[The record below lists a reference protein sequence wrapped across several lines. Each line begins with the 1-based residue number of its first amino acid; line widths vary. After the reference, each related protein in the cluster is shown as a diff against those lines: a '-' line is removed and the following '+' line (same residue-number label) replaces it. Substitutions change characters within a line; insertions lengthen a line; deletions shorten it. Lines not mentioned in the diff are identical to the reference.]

1 MATFTTMADLEIRCK
16 AQMAANVWVVAHS
29 ARNVNGQIVARFQRF
44 MSPSAP
50 GNGAWIE
57 STDDSVN

>member
-1 MATFTTMADLEIRCK
+1 
-16 AQMAANVWVVAHS
+16 MAANVWVVAHS